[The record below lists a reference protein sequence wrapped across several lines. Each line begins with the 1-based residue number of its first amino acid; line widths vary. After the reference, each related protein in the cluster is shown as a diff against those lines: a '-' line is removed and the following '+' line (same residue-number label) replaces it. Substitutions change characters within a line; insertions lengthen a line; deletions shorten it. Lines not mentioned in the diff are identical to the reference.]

1 VFRTTTGSAERSAD
15 YLWVNDRGLYTLSAP
30 N

>member
-1 VFRTTTGSAERSAD
+1 MFRTSTGSAEKSAD
-15 YLWVNDRGLYTLSAP
+15 YLWVNDRGLFTLSAP